1 MNGIFDPTSPNFL
14 GGTNVQNL
22 ALIIGEVV
30 IIALLINSR
39 KK

>member
-1 MNGIFDPTSPNFL
+1 MNGIFDPTSTNFL
-14 GGTNVQNL
+14 GGSNVQNL

-30 IIALLINSR
+30 IIALLIR